1 MRPASGSAH
10 RYAFNMIDRSIK
22 LGYSIKE
29 YNRHTFMKY
38 YDWNDEKNELLK
50 RLRGVSFEQVVL
62 AIVSGD
68 LIDRVKHPNPEK
80 YPNQRVFLVKIED
93 YIYSVPYVEDD
104 EKMFLKTII
113 PNSKATK
120 KYLGGKR

>member
-1 MRPASGSAH
+1 
-10 RYAFNMIDRSIK
+10 
-22 LGYSIKE
+22 
-29 YNRHTFMKY
+29 MKY

-50 RLRGVSFEQVVL
+50 KLRGVSFEQVVL

-68 LIDRVKHPNPEK
+68 LIDRVKHPNPDK

>member
-1 MRPASGSAH
+1 
-10 RYAFNMIDRSIK
+10 
-22 LGYSIKE
+22 
-29 YNRHTFMKY
+29 MKY

-50 RLRGVSFEQVVL
+50 KLRGVSFEQVVL

-68 LIDRVKHPNPEK
+68 LVDRVKHPNPEK
-80 YPNQRVFLVKIED
+80 YPDQKVLLVKIED
-93 YIYSVPYVEDD
+93 YIYSIPYVEDD
-104 EKMFLKTII
+104 EKIFLKTII

>member
-1 MRPASGSAH
+1 
-10 RYAFNMIDRSIK
+10 
-22 LGYSIKE
+22 
-29 YNRHTFMKY
+29 MKY

-50 RLRGVSFEQVVL
+50 KLRGVSFEQVVL

-68 LIDRVKHPNPEK
+68 LIDRMKHPNPEK
-80 YPNQRVFLVKIED
+80 YFNQRVFLVKIED
-93 YIYSVPYVEDD
+93 YVYSVPYVEDE

>member
-1 MRPASGSAH
+1 MTDLSNSA
-10 RYAFNMIDRSIK
+10 ILK
-22 LGYSIKE
+22 KE

-38 YDWNDEKNELLK
+38 YDWNNDKNELLK
-50 RLRGVSFEQVVL
+50 KLRGVSFEQVVL

-68 LIDRVKHPNPEK
+68 LVDLIRHPNPEK
-80 YPNQRVFLVKIED
+80 YPNQRIFLVKIED

-104 EKMFLKTII
+104 EKIFLKTII
-113 PNSKATK
+113 PNSTATK

>member
-1 MRPASGSAH
+1 
-10 RYAFNMIDRSIK
+10 
-22 LGYSIKE
+22 
-29 YNRHTFMKY
+29 MKY

-50 RLRGVSFEQVVL
+50 KLRGVSFEQVVL

-68 LIDRVKHPNPEK
+68 LVDRIRHPNPEK

-93 YIYSVPYVEDD
+93 YIYSVPYIEDD

-113 PNSKATK
+113 PNSKATT
-120 KYLGGKR
+120 KYLGGKKG

>member
-1 MRPASGSAH
+1 
-10 RYAFNMIDRSIK
+10 
-22 LGYSIKE
+22 
-29 YNRHTFMKY
+29 MKY

-50 RLRGVSFEQVVL
+50 KLRGVSFEQVVL

-68 LIDRVKHPNPEK
+68 LIDRMKHPNPEK
-80 YPNQRVFLVKIED
+80 YPNQRVFFVKIED
-93 YIYSVPYVEDD
+93 YVYSVPYVEDD

>member
-1 MRPASGSAH
+1 
-10 RYAFNMIDRSIK
+10 
-22 LGYSIKE
+22 
-29 YNRHTFMKY
+29 MKY

-50 RLRGVSFEQVVL
+50 KLRGVSFEQIVL

-68 LIDRVKHPNPEK
+68 LIDRMKHPNPEK
-80 YPNQRVFLVKIED
+80 YPNQRVFFVKIED
-93 YIYSVPYVEDD
+93 YVYSVPYVEDD